1 MAITADGTQSFGI
14 ETSPLTI
21 NGVTFVAS
29 GLNFSF
35 SGSRVDITD
44 SNGEL
49 TGATVIP
56 GPVEC
61 SGTVQLAANTTG
73 SNIRQQEF
81 TLSATNSDI
90 DGTYLITSASEA
102 QSAGGYIS
110 VSFESYK
117 KVN

>member
-1 MAITADGTQSFGI
+1 MAITSDGTQSFGI
-14 ETSPLTI
+14 ETSPLSSG
-21 NGVTFVAS
+21 GVTFGAE
-29 GLNFSF
+29 GLSFSF

-56 GPVEC
+56 GPLEC
-61 SGTVQLAANTTG
+61 SGTVQLAAGDTG

-81 TLSATNSDI
+81 TISATNPNL
-90 DGTYLITSASEA
+90 DGTYLITSASET
-102 QSAGGYIS
+102 QSAGEY
-110 VSFESYK
+110 VKVAFESYK